1 MTLSKTM
8 RGPKVDKGNE
18 WLFTAITS
26 IKVLN
31 SIIMTKK
38 NCNSNSQT
46 KIHEA
51 LCEQRTLATIAT
63 HNLASLTLPLVYDA
77 AKPEDIYL
85 EPLGRH
91 KKMNAQELIAT
102 LKTEA
107 LKQKQQNKRNP
118 LKSGLY
124 K

>member
-1 MTLSKTM
+1 LGILSN
-8 RGPKVDKGNE
+8 DYYNFY
-18 WLFTAITS
+18 L
-26 IKVLN
+26 
-31 SIIMTKK
+31 
-38 NCNSNSQT
+38 QT
-46 KIHEA
+46 RIHES

-77 AKPEDIYL
+77 AKPEDIHL

-91 KKMNAQELIAT
+91 KTMNAKDLIAT

-107 LKQKQQNKRNP
+107 LKQKQQTKRNP